1 MEELYKVSKQLLQIE
16 SFHGRSERTVKQEV
30 YAHFTL
36 VALSRL
42 FATECERELA
52 VAAAQPGRPPQR
64 ANFNH
69 SLGTVARELEG
80 LFLNHA
86 ALLRE
91 TLDRVLAHVARSPQR
106 ERPDRSYPR
115 QSLRPSKKWRDR
127 KPADPDIAD

>member
-1 MEELYKVSKQLLQIE
+1 M
-16 SFHGRSERTVKQEV
+16 KQEV

-52 VAAAQPGRPPQR
+52 AVAAQPGRPPQR

-91 TLDRVLAHVARSPQR
+91 TLDRVLAHVARSGSGRTAPTRAGPSGHPRNGGIASQPTPTPQT
-106 ERPDRSYPR
+106 D
-115 QSLRPSKKWRDR
+115 LRLPLGRLKRMR
-127 KPADPDIAD
+127 FHP